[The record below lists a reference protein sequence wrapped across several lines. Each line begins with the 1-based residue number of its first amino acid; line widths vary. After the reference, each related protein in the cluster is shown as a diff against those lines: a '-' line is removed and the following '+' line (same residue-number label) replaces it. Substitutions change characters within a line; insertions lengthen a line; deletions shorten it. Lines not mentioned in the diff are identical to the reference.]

1 MEFKHKKLDN
11 GLDIIAEVNKDAQS
25 AAIGFFV
32 KTGSRDET
40 QQISGVSHF
49 LEHMLF
55 KGTDKLSAYDVNRS
69 FDDLGAQYNAGTSEE
84 YTVYYAAVLP
94 EQLTEAV
101 KLWCQL
107 MRPAIRD
114 NDFNMEKNVIL
125 EEIARHRDSPEFE
138 VMDECRKLH
147 FSPHPCGNSVLG
159 NNESIGQ
166 MSAEQMREYFNRRY
180 APNNITAAV
189 AGNFDFEKICDILQT
204 GCADWLP
211 KQADRKTE
219 YFAGTAKKGQEKKK
233 NLTCRH
239 ICLAS
244 PTVSYQDER
253 AYAATLLAK
262 IIGDETGSRFF
273 WRLVDTAIAE
283 TATMHCEAM
292 DGVGA
297 FYSYIRTAEES
308 RSKVLQ
314 IVEDIFKSLC
324 RKASPSGQKEKIS
337 ASAWGCLTADELLKA
352 KNKVL
357 SGITIDNEI
366 PIGRLNKL
374 GLNWVYLGQYRP
386 IEDEIQRIK
395 KVTLDDLTALLADFP
410 LMPFTQFSL
419 GPEN

>member
-40 QQISGVSHF
+40 RQISGVSHF

-107 MRPAIRD
+107 MRPVIRD

-125 EEIARHRDSPEFE
+125 EEIARHKDSPEFE

-159 NNESIGQ
+159 NNESISQ

-180 APNNITAAV
+180 ASNNITAAV
-189 AGNFDFEKICDILQT
+189 AGNFDFEKICDLLQT
-204 GCADWLP
+204 GCAAWQP
-211 KQADRKTE
+211 KQVDRFTD
-219 YFAGTAKKGQEKKK
+219 YFAGTAKKEHHKRK

-239 ICLAS
+239 ICLMS
-244 PTVSYQDER
+244 PTVPYQDDR
-253 AYAATLLAK
+253 SYVARLLAK

-308 RSKVLQ
+308 HLKVLQ
-314 IVEDIFKSLC
+314 IVEDIFKSL
-324 RKASPSGQKEKIS
+324 QKEKIS
-337 ASAWGCLTADELLKA
+337 ADELQKA

-366 PIGRLNKL
+366 PSGRLNKL

-395 KVTLDDLTALLADFP
+395 KVTLDDLTALMQEFSFT
-410 LMPFTQFSL
+410 PFTQFSL